1 MNVEVSQIDLAL
13 TGNGTAQGAITVVST
28 TGFLPG
34 AICQLY
40 DNTGLSVTVQIV
52 TVPSATTLTLRLAAQ
67 PQSGPAAGG
76 PQAAGT
82 ASAPASTLTQN
93 LKPNYGFS
101 NVSAFLTTNAAR
113 ICQNSQ
119 IVRVEPAAQA
129 APLL

>member
-13 TGNGTAQGAITVVST
+13 TGNGTAQGAVTVVST

-40 DNTGLSVTVQIV
+40 DNTGMSLTVKVV
-52 TVPSATTLTLRLAAQ
+52 TVPSATTLTLRIAAQ
-67 PQSGPAAGG
+67 PQTGPTAGG
-76 PQAAGT
+76 AQAAGT
-82 ASAPASTLTQN
+82 ASAPASTLTEN
-93 LKPNYGFS
+93 IKPNYGFS
-101 NVSAFLTTNAAR
+101 DVSSFLTANGAR
-113 ICQNSQ
+113 ICQNAQ